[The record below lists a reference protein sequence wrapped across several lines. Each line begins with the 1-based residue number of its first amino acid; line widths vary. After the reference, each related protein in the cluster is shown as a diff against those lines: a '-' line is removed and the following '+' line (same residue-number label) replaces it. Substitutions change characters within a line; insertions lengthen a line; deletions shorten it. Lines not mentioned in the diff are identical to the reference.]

1 MFCVGAR
8 YKHVKDTK
16 HRDRDVVK
24 LGMWGGLTV
33 AYYIPKSRDSVVLAQ
48 LRCLILCVL
57 FHRPCEAPM
66 GVRARVV
73 RYVEF
78 EEWLLFMFGFAQS
91 YRTFVVTQQ

>member
-1 MFCVGAR
+1 
-8 YKHVKDTK
+8 
-16 HRDRDVVK
+16 
-24 LGMWGGLTV
+24 
-33 AYYIPKSRDSVVLAQ
+33 
-48 LRCLILCVL
+48 
-57 FHRPCEAPM
+57 M